1 MGNSPFSAKLQFW
14 NLLCDNAFSTRIAHP
29 AGSWLDDYFSW
40 LTPGGNPPC
49 CRYDNVTGAFCPA
62 TCESSCTACVCV
74 SVSVSVCVCVCVCVP
89 LGLQDGSALL
99 QLACL
104 NSVSHTSC
112 LLQPGLVLL
121 AQPPPPLHTHT
132 FMHRMTAC
140 VCLSLQEGSAL
151 LQLACWNSVSHL
163 SFLLLPGLVVLAQPP
178 LPHKHTERLPVCLCV
193 CTCMHAF
200 VCVLNNNNKSIFK
213 VQNLVPRD

>member
-74 SVSVSVCVCVCVCVP
+74 SVSVSVCVCAPWSSGRVCSLATRLFKFSLTHLLSSSTRTCFVS
-89 LGLQDGSALL
+89 SA
-99 QLACL
+99 
-104 NSVSHTSC
+104 
-112 LLQPGLVLL
+112 
-121 AQPPPPLHTHT
+121 PPPHSTHTHS
-132 FMHRMTAC
+132 C
-140 VCLSLQEGSAL
+140 
-151 LQLACWNSVSHL
+151 
-163 SFLLLPGLVVLAQPP
+163 
-178 LPHKHTERLPVCLCV
+178 TE
-193 CTCMHAF
+193 
-200 VCVLNNNNKSIFK
+200 
-213 VQNLVPRD
+213 